1 MVKKKYAGEKEIR
14 DKIKLLFGY
23 RKLTDAL
30 DLSGLSLD
38 RHFVDQLYT
47 LQFKIYLLDAYLEGH
62 WDLDPKE
69 LQGYWKEII
78 DVLASMG
85 FSPGD
90 IKGLVEEIRAYE
102 KIERRCRI
110 DEWPTRIS
118 FDSFYTTKSCDV
130 RLNRRLIYMTH
141 PDLNNVWKEK
151 AWKYYDLITEI
162 NDDIEDIH
170 EDLATYNANRFL
182 ISVLRK
188 GMRKTARQYEAYLLK
203 TTDRAIAY
211 FEKHRKT
218 GRHDQL
224 FTWTLERSQE
234 TIQLLHHT
242 IENTDPEIVSR
253 SYLLPHMK

>member
-14 DKIKLLFGY
+14 EKIKLLFGY

-30 DLSGLSLD
+30 EISGLSHK
-38 RHFVDQLYT
+38 RSFVNNLHT
-47 LQFKIYLLDAYLEGH
+47 LQLKIYFLDAYLEGQ
-62 WDLDPKE
+62 WDLDPAQLKE
-69 LQGYWKEII
+69 YWQDIHA
-78 DVLASMG
+78 VLATMG
-85 FSPGD
+85 YSPVD
-90 IKGLVEEIRAYE
+90 IEGLVHEIRAYE
-102 KIERRCRI
+102 KIERNCRT

-118 FDSFYTTKSCDV
+118 FTSFYTTKSCDV
-130 RLNRRLIYMTH
+130 RLNRRLIYLAA
-141 PDLNNVWKEK
+141 PELNKVWKEK
-151 AWKYYDLITEI
+151 AWRYYDLITEI

-218 GRHDQL
+218 GHHDQL
-224 FTWTLERSQE
+224 FKWTLERSQE
-234 TIQLLHHT
+234 TIHLLHHIVET
-242 IENTDPEIVSR
+242 TDPEVVSR
-253 SYLLPHMK
+253 SYLLQHMK